1 MPSETGIK
9 RSHLGGLLIS
19 ALSGGS
25 GKTVLSLAI
34 ITGLRDIGSTVA
46 VFKKGPDYIDAGWLS
61 LAADRPCYNLDTYML
76 RSETVVRSFRSRMGP
91 NDIAVVEGNRGLFD
105 AIDVE
110 GHTSSAELSKL
121 LGLPVILCVD
131 CTKMTRTT
139 AALVSGCIAFD
150 PRMHIGGVILNR
162 VANTR
167 HERILRDSLGKY
179 CSVPILGAVPKLRK
193 ESFPE
198 RHMGLVPTP
207 EHSRVQQSLE
217 AVKRI
222 ARNYLD
228 MDTIVTV
235 ARQAEQAP
243 STISDLCQLYPCSA
257 FGRKVKVGVFR
268 DAAFQFYYP
277 ENLEALDSAGAEAVF
292 ISPLEASDLPA
303 VDALYIGGGFPE
315 TNAERLAANRT
326 LARAVYTAAMQGM
339 PIYAECGGLMY
350 LGKELVLDGHAY
362 PMAGVLPAVLGLASR
377 PQGLG
382 YTRLTVSRDNPYF
395 SVGSRLVGH
404 EFHYSHV
411 IRWLGEK
418 ERFIFAVDR
427 GAGILDGRDGF
438 CYRNVLASYT
448 HIHALGVPEWAPAF
462 VAVARSRSSSEKHNS
477 WTLPR

>member
-1 MPSETGIK
+1 MSAVSGIK
-9 RSHLGGLLIS
+9 RSHLAGLFIS

-34 ITGLRDIGSTVA
+34 ITGLRDIGFSA
-46 VFKKGPDYIDAGWLS
+46 AAFKKGPDYIDAGWLS

-76 RSETVVRSFRSRMGP
+76 SPEMVVRSFRLRTGLT
-91 NDIAVVEGNRGLFD
+91 DIAVVEGNRGLFD

-121 LGLPVILCVD
+121 LGLPVILCID
-131 CTKMTRTT
+131 CTKMSRTT

-150 PRMHIGGVILNR
+150 PQMHIGGVILNR
-162 VANTR
+162 VAGSR
-167 HERILRDSLGKY
+167 HERILRDSLAKY
-179 CSVPILGAVPKLRK
+179 CSIPILGAVPKLRT

-228 MDTIVTV
+228 MDAIAAV
-235 ARQAEQAP
+235 AQQTQQATSP
-243 STISDLCQLYPCSA
+243 ISDLCRLYPCST
-257 FGRKVKVGVFR
+257 FERKVKVGVFR

-277 ENLEALDSAGAEAVF
+277 ENLEALNAAGAEAVF
-292 ISPLEASDLPA
+292 ISPLEASELPA

-315 TNAERLAANRT
+315 TNAQRLAANRT
-326 LARAVYTAAMQGM
+326 LARAVYVAAMEGM

-350 LGKELVLDGHAY
+350 LGKELFLDGYAY
-362 PMAGVLPAVLGLASR
+362 PMAGVLPVVLGLSSR

-382 YTRLTVSRDNPYF
+382 YTRLTVTKDNPYF
-395 SVGSRLVGH
+395 SVGSQIVGH

-418 ERFIFAVDR
+418 DKFIFKVDR
-427 GAGILDGRDGF
+427 GAGIMDGRDGF

-448 HIHALGVPEWAPAF
+448 HIHALGVPEWAPAL
-462 VAVARSRSSSEKHNS
+462 VAIARRYSFIEKQI
-477 WTLPR
+477 